1 MKNLELIEALK
12 KVNEE
17 VKKLEAEGYTVEIAL
32 PSGKYKSVEQ
42 KTEIK
47 VYKPTS
53 F

>member
-1 MKNLELIEALK
+1 MENLKLIEALK

-17 VKKLEAEGYTVEIAL
+17 VQKLEAEGYTVEIIL
-32 PSGKYKSVEQ
+32 PSGKYKSIDQ

-47 VYKPTS
+47 IYKTIC